1 MRDFNIKLTC
11 KLFTMKRKFWMV
23 VIFSFLALDIGEAI
37 RWLSL
42 QHSHLHWNLTAWSL
56 QNSPG
61 GRGVRS
67 GDRSPCAVARR
78 RYGLARAQARLCR
91 TAPDA
96 MPHVQQAARL
106 AVDTCQQVF
115 GNRRWNCS
123 SVASAPYLTP
133 DLTRATREQA
143 YVYAISSAAVV
154 WAVARACSSGALHQ
168 CTCAPR
174 PSKSPAPT
182 QKFQWGGCG
191 DNIKWGSHFSKRFID
206 AVEKSTLEKNKKSRR
221 DEISESERILR
232 SYMAL
237 VNLHNNKVGRK
248 IMSESL
254 RTQCKCHGVS
264 GSCNIKTCWR
274 ALPSMTEIGM
284 KMLQKYTN
292 AIEVKRGFLEKI
304 SSEEKKKKRN
314 SSAQLVYISKSPDYC
329 TKDEKLGSF
338 GTVGRTLQCIIKWS
352 RQLSPT
358 LLRKRL

>member
-1 MRDFNIKLTC
+1 
-11 KLFTMKRKFWMV
+11 
-23 VIFSFLALDIGEAI
+23 
-37 RWLSL
+37 
-42 QHSHLHWNLTAWSL
+42 
-56 QNSPG
+56 
-61 GRGVRS
+61 
-67 GDRSPCAVARR
+67 
-78 RYGLARAQARLCR
+78 
-91 TAPDA
+91 

-106 AVDTCQQVF
+106 AVDTCQQAF

-123 SVASAPYLTP
+123 SVASAPFLTP

-191 DNIKWGSHFSKRFID
+191 DNVKWGSHFSKRFID

-221 DEISESERILR
+221 DEITEAERILR

-237 VNLHNNKVGRK
+237 VNLHNNRVGRK

-274 ALPSMTEIGM
+274 ALPSMNEIGM

-292 AIEVKRGFLEKI
+292 AMEVKRGFLEKI
-304 SSEEKKKKRN
+304 SSEDKRKKRS

-338 GTVGRTLQCIIKWS
+338 GTVGR
-352 RQLSPT
+352 
-358 LLRKRL
+358 